1 MAATGEKNAIFS
13 VLEFMLIRGER
24 WRLHG
29 RQVAKTVLAAVQ
41 SQFTPLKRTDLSY
54 LSHRN
59 IGMFPPECMLYVVP
73 PRREHSAVTAVWCQW
88 DFNADVPKCGFYFGI
103 WSEQD
108 ALPNPVDGK
117 FTAFLG
123 FRYETPE
130 EGHNHDYYHAQPCQ
144 SMGNR
149 EVVAHA
155 VPVSTRYPTFPLAAT
170 SSLELLL
177 CFFVSIYGMDGLTAL
192 RRGVSAN
199 PLRRRNQLL
208 HRSIDVVVGRLRGA

>member
-1 MAATGEKNAIFS
+1 METPWKA
-13 VLEFMLIRGER
+13 
-24 WRLHG
+24 G
-29 RQVAKTVLAAVQ
+29 RQDRARSRTAPVYASQEDRLVLFVTQKYRHVSARMHA
-41 SQFTPLKRTDLSY
+41 LR
-54 LSHRN
+54 RA
-59 IGMFPPECMLYVVP
+59 

-117 FTAFLG
+117 FTAFWG

-177 CFFVSIYGMDGLTAL
+177 CFFVSIYAMDG
-192 RRGVSAN
+192 
-199 PLRRRNQLL
+199 
-208 HRSIDVVVGRLRGA
+208 